1 MTKSNGISN
10 EPKLIIRQG
19 HQIWHA
25 HQALKKH
32 DEASY
37 ICELAM
43 QYHNAGR
50 VGSIAEGMV
59 LAGALITAYR
69 SNEAGERVPQ
79 LAREKLDAKVAECD
93 SIEAMPGCMGA

>member
-1 MTKSNGISN
+1 MTTPKRVRD
-10 EPKLIIRQG
+10 EAKLIIRQG

-37 ICELAM
+37 ISELAT

-50 VGSIAEGMV
+50 VGTIAEGMV

-69 SNEAGERVPQ
+69 SNESGERVPQ
-79 LAREKLDAKVAECD
+79 LAREKMDAKVAECN
-93 SIEAMPGCMGA
+93 SFGAKPGPKGA